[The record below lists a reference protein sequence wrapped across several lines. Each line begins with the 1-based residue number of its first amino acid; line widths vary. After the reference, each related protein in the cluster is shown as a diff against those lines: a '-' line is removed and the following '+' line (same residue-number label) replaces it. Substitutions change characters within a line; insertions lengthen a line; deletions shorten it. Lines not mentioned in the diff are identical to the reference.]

1 MVNLPKKKV
10 GIVSCSG
17 EELPEGTISR
27 VATRMVLESLRPG
40 DTVTL
45 CLPLFLSGEE
55 SERAFARVYPTI
67 AVDGC
72 AKLCAKRATEKYSA
86 PVAASV
92 VVSELMDRNGWS
104 ITPERRNL
112 GKEAMGQAEA
122 VAAEIART
130 VDTILKKR
138 PAEAGDIR
146 PDSGHKAGAP
156 ATGGGAV
163 CSCQGGGLPVTQVQM
178 DGDTVGLVALVAIFD
193 QALAAGLAADDAAGP
208 ELLQS
213 VGLYNY
219 IPAGA
224 EAQYAEALA
233 REYARF
239 SREKR
244 NRS

>member
-10 GIVSCSG
+10 GIISCGG
-17 EELPEGTISR
+17 EELAEGTISR
-27 VATRMVLESLRPG
+27 VATRMVLESLRPS

-72 AKLCAKRATEKYSA
+72 GKLCAKRATEKYSA

-92 VVSELMDRNGWS
+92 VVSELMDRNGWN

-122 VAAEIART
+122 VAAQIART
-130 VDTILKKR
+130 VDAILKKR
-138 PAEAGDIR
+138 PANPGDVLPDIGQMAGT
-146 PDSGHKAGAP
+146 PAP
-156 ATGGGAV
+156 KTGGV
-163 CSCQGGGLPVTQVQM
+163 CSCQAGGLPVTQVQI
-178 DGDTVGLVALVAIFD
+178 DGDTVGLVALEPLFEE
-193 QALAAGLAADDAAGP
+193 ALASGMAAGDAAGQ

-213 VGLYNY
+213 VRLYNY
-219 IPAGA
+219 VPSGA
-224 EAQYAEALA
+224 ETQYAEALA
-233 REYARF
+233 KEYARF
-239 SREKR
+239 CRQER
-244 NRS
+244 GRA

>member
-27 VATRMVLESLRPG
+27 VATRMVLESLRPE

-72 AKLCAKRATEKYSA
+72 DKLCAKRATEKFSA

-92 VVSELMDRNGWS
+92 VVSELMDRNGWT

-130 VDTILKKR
+130 VDAILKKR
-138 PAEAGDIR
+138 PAAADDVFVGIGQMAGT
-146 PDSGHKAGAP
+146 PAP
-156 ATGGGAV
+156 KTGAV
-163 CSCQGGGLPVTQVQM
+163 CSCQAGGLPVTQVQI
-178 DGDTVGLVALVAIFD
+178 DGDTVGLVALEPLFD
-193 QALAAGLAADDAAGP
+193 QALTGGMTADDAAGQ

-213 VGLYNY
+213 VRLYNY
-219 IPAGA
+219 IPPGA
-224 EAQYAEALA
+224 EAQYAEALS
-233 REYARF
+233 REFARF